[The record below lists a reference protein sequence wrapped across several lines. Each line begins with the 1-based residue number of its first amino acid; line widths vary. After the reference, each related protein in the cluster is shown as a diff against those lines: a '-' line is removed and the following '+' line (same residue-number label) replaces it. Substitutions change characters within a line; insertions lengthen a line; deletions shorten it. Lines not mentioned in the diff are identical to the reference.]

1 MIALSILENILE
13 EDSVENLSLLG
24 STLKYRQTKE
34 DIEKKKRKNLELIN
48 ERRKRIQETFLLL
61 QKEQNS
67 LFINHDK

>member
-48 ERRKRIQETFLLL
+48 ERRKRIQEIFLLL

-67 LFINHDK
+67 LFINNDK

>member
-67 LFINHDK
+67 LFINNDK